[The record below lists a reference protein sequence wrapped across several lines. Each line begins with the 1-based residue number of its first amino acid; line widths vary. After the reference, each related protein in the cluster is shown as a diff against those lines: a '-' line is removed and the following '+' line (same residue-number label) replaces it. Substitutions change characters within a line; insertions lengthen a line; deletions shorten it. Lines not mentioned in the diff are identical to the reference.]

1 MTILKMKK
9 LLLGLLLLTACR
21 NDKEAN
27 VEVNLGV
34 PEFFDEE
41 SAVVNL
47 TNHPNGYDISILKT
61 KDLCLWHFERG
72 DSINR
77 YLALHGLPSN
87 IELTSDSCAME
98 IDLPT
103 KQELTGRYGDFF
115 FMDVNFDGEP
125 DFIVPYIGYNNTRFA
140 CFDLVNGNNNEPCIG
155 FLSPM
160 DKEPFVYFTGGEGG
174 ETVFDYEN
182 KTIRIHYQSGGS
194 SIVEMCISLVG
205 SSPHQSLAVTKR
217 VETEYCANMQETH
230 ITTYELQGD
239 SLKQVSVEIEKW
251 D

>member
-1 MTILKMKK
+1 MKK
-9 LLLGLLLLTACR
+9 LLLSLLVLTACQ
-21 NDKEAN
+21 NDRIAN
-27 VEVNLGV
+27 DGIS
-34 PEFFDEE
+34 EFFGEG
-41 SAVVNL
+41 SNVISL

-87 IELTSDSCAME
+87 IELTSDSCSME

-103 KQELTGRYGDFF
+103 KRELTGRYGDFF

-125 DFIVPYIGYNNTRFA
+125 EFIVPYIGYNSTLFA
-140 CFDLVNGNNNEPCIG
+140 CFDLVNGNWNEPCIG
-155 FLSPM
+155 FLAPM
-160 DKEPFVYFTGGEGG
+160 DKEPFTYFIAGERGKT
-174 ETVFDYEN
+174 EFDYEN
-182 KTIRIHYQSGGS
+182 KSIYISKQTGAA
-194 SIVEMCISLVG
+194 SIVQMWISMVE
-205 SSPHQSLAVTKR
+205 SPYDSPSLKVTKR
-217 VETEYCANMQETH
+217 EETDHYPNMQETH

-239 SLKQVSVEIEKW
+239 SLKQVSFEIEKW

>member
-1 MTILKMKK
+1 M
-9 LLLGLLLLTACR
+9 LLTACR

-27 VEVNLGV
+27 VGVNVGV
-34 PEFFDEE
+34 PEFLGEG

-47 TNHPNGYDISILKT
+47 TNHPNGYDISILET

-125 DFIVPYIGYNNTRFA
+125 DFIVPYIGYNSTLFA

-155 FLSPM
+155 LLSPM
-160 DKEPFVYFTGGEGG
+160 DKEPFVNFTGGEGG

-182 KTIRIHYQSGGS
+182 KTIYINYQSGCCS
-194 SIVEMCISLVG
+194 SGEIWASFVE
-205 SSPHQSLAVTKR
+205 SPSDARPELKITKR
-217 VETEYCANMQETH
+217 VEYHVYGNVPETH

-239 SLKQVSVEIEKW
+239 SLKQVSEEIKKW